1 MAIFGKKKPI
11 DYGVVGSIIGE
22 DTEFKGEINTKGS
35 VRVSGRFEGRINA
48 AGDVLVSEG
57 SKVVGSIVGSRV
69 VVSGNINGNILANE
83 GLEITKTGRVY
94 GDITANSLLVD
105 EGAVYKGKVSMEIKA
120 EAAAKEKAIPSPAG
134 KLEVV
139 EKTPGPRPP
148 LYEELPSAG

>member
-1 MAIFGKKKPI
+1 MAIFGKRKPI
-11 DYGVVGSIIGE
+11 DHGVVGSVIGE

-69 VVSGNINGNILANE
+69 VVSGDINGNILANE
-83 GLEITKTGRVY
+83 GLEITKTGCVY
-94 GDITANSLLVD
+94 GDIAGNSLLVD
-105 EGAVYKGKVSMEIKA
+105 EGAVYKGKVSMEIRS
-120 EAAAKEKAIPSPAG
+120 EAAAPEKAIPSPAG
-134 KLEVV
+134 EVKV
-139 EKTPGPRPP
+139 EKTAEPRPP